1 MFDDHV
7 RQAFNVK
14 GQDQIVGFLYV
25 GTPGC
30 TPMKVPE
37 RDLSKFVEF
46 L

>member
-1 MFDDHV
+1 
-7 RQAFNVK
+7 
-14 GQDQIVGFLYV
+14 L

-46 L
+46 Q